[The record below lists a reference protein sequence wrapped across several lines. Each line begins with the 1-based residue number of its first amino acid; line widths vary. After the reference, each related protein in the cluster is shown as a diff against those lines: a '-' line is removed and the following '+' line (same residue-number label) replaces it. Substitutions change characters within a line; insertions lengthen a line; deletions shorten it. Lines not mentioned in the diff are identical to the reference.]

1 VLIEAMTAKTS
12 KSFLSTI
19 AQGLATLLIAILFF
33 SLGLWQLDRAKALKE
48 SLVTAT
54 QVDTNIV
61 PLTSIATARQPLQPE
76 AFNRMVQI
84 SGNYVATYRAPNQ
97 VNGDGQVSDWEVGL
111 LQVGTNQG
119 ILVVKG
125 LWSERLL
132 NPDISMAM
140 VIDIKGQLLASQSE
154 DRFIN
159 GDGAISRLDS
169 SVIVGLTDLDLFDGY
184 VMAKS
189 ESNNGVELARQRLSP
204 EKLTSK
210 IPGYYWQHISYV
222 VIWWLMAAVVL
233 YLPFYRRRVKP

>member
-1 VLIEAMTAKTS
+1 MTAPTS
-12 KSFLSTI
+12 NSFLSKVGQVV
-19 AQGLATLLIAILFF
+19 AVLLIVSLFF
-33 SLGLWQLDRAKALKE
+33 ALGLWQLDRAKALKE

-54 QVDTNIV
+54 AVDTNIV
-61 PLTSIATARQPLQPE
+61 PLTSIATARQPLSPE
-76 AFNRMVQI
+76 AMNRTVQI

-97 VNGDGQVSDWEVGL
+97 ADGDEQVSDWEVGL

-140 VIDIKGQLLASQSE
+140 VIDIKGQLRASQSE
-154 DRFIN
+154 DHAVN

-184 VMAKS
+184 VMATS
-189 ESNNGVELARQRLSP
+189 ESRNSAEFTRQRLTP

>member
-1 VLIEAMTAKTS
+1 MTAPTS
-12 KSFLSTI
+12 NSFFSKVGQVV
-19 AQGLATLLIAILFF
+19 AVLLIAAIFF
-33 SLGLWQLDRAKALKE
+33 ALGLWQLDRAKELKE

-54 QVDTNIV
+54 QVDTNVV
-61 PLTSIATARQPLQPE
+61 PLTTIATARQPLQAE

-97 VNGDGQVSDWEVGL
+97 ADGDGQVSDWEVGL

-140 VIDIKGQLLASQSE
+140 VIDIKGQLVASQSE
-154 DRFIN
+154 DRSIN

-184 VMAKS
+184 VLAKS
-189 ESNNGVELARQRLSP
+189 ESNNGVELTRQRLTP
-204 EKLTSK
+204 EKLSSR
-210 IPGYYWQHISYV
+210 IPGFYWQHISYV
-222 VIWWLMAAVVL
+222 VIWWLMAGVVL

>member
-1 VLIEAMTAKTS
+1 MTAQTS
-12 KSFLSTI
+12 NSFLSKVGQVV
-19 AQGLATLLIAILFF
+19 AVLLIVSIFF
-33 SLGLWQLDRAKALKE
+33 ALGLWQLDRAKALKQ

-54 QVDTNIV
+54 AVDTNIV
-61 PLTSIATARQPLQPE
+61 PLTSIATARQPLSPE
-76 AFNRMVQI
+76 AMNRTVQI

-97 VNGDGQVSDWEVGL
+97 ADGDGQVSDWEVGL

-140 VIDIKGQLLASQSE
+140 VIDIKGQLRASQSE
-154 DRFIN
+154 DHAVN

-184 VMAKS
+184 VMASS
-189 ESNNGVELARQRLSP
+189 ESRNGSEFTRQRLTP
-204 EKLTSK
+204 EKLSSRVS
-210 IPGYYWQHISYV
+210 GYYWQHISYV

>member
-1 VLIEAMTAKTS
+1 MTAQTS
-12 KSFLSTI
+12 NSFLSKV
-19 AQGLATLLIAILFF
+19 AQVLAVLLIVSTFF
-33 SLGLWQLDRAKALKE
+33 SLGLWQLDRAGALKE

-54 QVDTNIV
+54 QVDTKIV
-61 PLTSIATARQPLQPE
+61 PLTSIATARQPLPPD
-76 AFNRMVQI
+76 AMNRMVQV
-84 SGNYVATYRAPNQ
+84 SGHYVAGFRAPNQ
-97 VNGDGQVSDWEVGL
+97 ADGDGKVSDWEVGL
-111 LQVGTNQG
+111 LQVGVNQG

-140 VIDIKGQLLASQSE
+140 VIDIQGQLRPSQS
-154 DRFIN
+154 DDHSLN

-184 VMAKS
+184 VLAKS
-189 ESNNGVELARQRLSP
+189 ESHEGSQLIRARLSP
-204 EKLTSK
+204 EKLSSR

-222 VIWWLMAAVVL
+222 VIWWLMAGVVL

>member
-1 VLIEAMTAKTS
+1 MTAQTS
-12 KSFLSTI
+12 NSFLSKVGQVV
-19 AQGLATLLIAILFF
+19 AVLLIVSIFF
-33 SLGLWQLDRAKALKE
+33 ALGLWQLDRAKALKQ

-54 QVDTNIV
+54 AVDTNIV
-61 PLTSIATARQPLQPE
+61 PLTSIATARQPLSPE
-76 AFNRMVQI
+76 AMNRTVQI

-97 VNGDGQVSDWEVGL
+97 ADGDEQVSDWEVGL

-132 NPDISMAM
+132 NPDISQAM
-140 VIDIKGQLLASQSE
+140 VIDIQGKLLPSQSE
-154 DRFIN
+154 DRSIN

-184 VMAKS
+184 VMAIS
-189 ESNNGVELARQRLSP
+189 ESHNGSQLLRQRLSP
-204 EKLTSK
+204 EKLNSR

>member
-1 VLIEAMTAKTS
+1 MTAQTS
-12 KSFLSTI
+12 NSLLSKI
-19 AQGLATLLIAILFF
+19 AQGLAVLLVVVIFF
-33 SLGLWQLDRAKALKE
+33 ALGLWQLDRAKALKE
-48 SLVTAT
+48 SLITAT

-97 VNGDGQVSDWEVGL
+97 ADGDGKVSDWEVGL

-132 NPDISMAM
+132 NPDVSMAM
-140 VIDIKGQLLASQSE
+140 VIDIKGQLRASQSE
-154 DRFIN
+154 DHSIN

-184 VMAKS
+184 VMATS
-189 ESNNGVELARQRLSP
+189 ESRNGAEFTRQRLTP

>member
-1 VLIEAMTAKTS
+1 MTAPTS
-12 KSFLSTI
+12 NSFFSKVGQVV
-19 AQGLATLLIAILFF
+19 AVLLIAAIFF
-33 SLGLWQLDRAKALKE
+33 ALGLWQLDRAKELKE

-61 PLTSIATARQPLQPE
+61 PLTSIATARQPLQ
-76 AFNRMVQI
+76 ASAINRMVQV
-84 SGNYVATYRAPNQ
+84 SGHYVASFRAPNQ
-97 VNGDGQVSDWEVGL
+97 SDGNNTMKDWEVGL

-140 VIDIKGQLLASQSE
+140 VIDIKGQLVASQSE
-154 DRFIN
+154 DRSIN

-184 VMAKS
+184 VMASS
-189 ESNNGVELARQRLSP
+189 ESHNGSQLMRARP
-204 EKLTSK
+204 TPAKLTSR
-210 IPGYYWQHISYV
+210 IPGFYWQHISYV

>member
-1 VLIEAMTAKTS
+1 MTAQTS
-12 KSFLSTI
+12 NSFLSKI
-19 AQGLATLLIAILFF
+19 AQGLAVLLIAVIFF
-33 SLGLWQLDRAKALKE
+33 ALGLWQLDRAKALKE

-54 QVDTNIV
+54 QVDTNVV
-61 PLTSIATARQPLQPE
+61 PLESITAARKLIPVDAINRQ
-76 AFNRMVQI
+76 VSV
-84 SGNYVATYRAPNQ
+84 SGHYVGDFKAPNQ
-97 VNGDGQVSDWEVGL
+97 VDGDGKVDDWEVGL

-140 VIDIKGQLLASQSE
+140 IIDIKGQLLASQS
-154 DRFIN
+154 DDHSLN

-169 SVIVGLTDLDLFDGY
+169 SVVVGLTDLDLFDGY
-184 VMAKS
+184 VMASS
-189 ESNNGVELARQRLSP
+189 ESHDGSELMRARP
-204 EKLTSK
+204 TPAKLTSR
-210 IPGYYWQHISYV
+210 IPGFYWQHLSYV

>member
-1 VLIEAMTAKTS
+1 MTAPTS
-12 KSFLSTI
+12 NSFFSKVGQVV
-19 AQGLATLLIAILFF
+19 AVLLIAAIFF
-33 SLGLWQLDRAKALKE
+33 ALGLWQLDRAKELKE

-54 QVDTNIV
+54 QVDTNVV
-61 PLTSIATARQPLQPE
+61 PLTTIATARQPLQAE
-76 AFNRMVQI
+76 AFNRLVEI
-84 SGNYVATYRAPNQ
+84 SGRYVAGFRAPNQ
-97 VNGDGQVSDWEVGL
+97 SDGNNTMNDWEVGL

-140 VIDIKGQLLASQSE
+140 VIDIKGQLVASQSE
-154 DRFIN
+154 DRSMN

-184 VMAKS
+184 VMASS
-189 ESNNGVELARQRLSP
+189 ESRNGSQFTRQRLTP
-204 EKLTSK
+204 EKLSSRVS
-210 IPGYYWQHISYV
+210 GYYWQHISYV

>member
-1 VLIEAMTAKTS
+1 MTAQTS
-12 KSFLSTI
+12 NSFLSKVGQVV
-19 AQGLATLLIAILFF
+19 AVLLIVSLFF
-33 SLGLWQLDRAKALKE
+33 ALGLWQLDRAKALKQ

-54 QVDTNIV
+54 AVDTNIV
-61 PLTSIATARQPLQPE
+61 PLTSIATARQPLSAE
-76 AFNRMVQI
+76 AMNRAVEF

-97 VNGDGQVSDWEVGL
+97 ADGDEQVSDWEVGL

-140 VIDIKGQLLASQSE
+140 VIDINGQLRASQSQ
-154 DRFIN
+154 DHSIN

-184 VMAKS
+184 VLAKS
-189 ESNNGVELARQRLSP
+189 ESNNSVELTRQRLTP
-204 EKLTSK
+204 AKLSSR

-222 VIWWLMAAVVL
+222 VIWWLMAGVVL

>member
-1 VLIEAMTAKTS
+1 MTAQTS
-12 KSFLSTI
+12 NSLLSKI
-19 AQGLATLLIAILFF
+19 AQGLAVLLVVVIFF
-33 SLGLWQLDRAKALKE
+33 ALGLWQLDRAKALKE

-97 VNGDGQVSDWEVGL
+97 ADGDGQVSDWEVGL

-125 LWSERLL
+125 LWSERGL
-132 NPDISMAM
+132 NPDMAM
-140 VIDIKGQLLASQSE
+140 VIDIKGQLIASQSE
-154 DRFIN
+154 DRSVN
-159 GDGAISRLDS
+159 GDGVISRLDS

-184 VMAKS
+184 VMASS
-189 ESNNGVELARQRLSP
+189 ESRNGAELSRQRLSP
-204 EKLTSK
+204 EKLTSRVS
-210 IPGYYWQHISYV
+210 GYYWQHISYV

>member
-1 VLIEAMTAKTS
+1 MTAPTS
-12 KSFLSTI
+12 NSFFSKVGQVV
-19 AQGLATLLIAILFF
+19 AVLLIAAIFF
-33 SLGLWQLDRAKALKE
+33 ALGLWQLDRAKELKE

-54 QVDTNIV
+54 QVDTNVV
-61 PLTSIATARQPLQPE
+61 PLTTIATARQPLQAE
-76 AFNRMVQI
+76 AFNRLVEI
-84 SGNYVATYRAPNQ
+84 SGRYVAGFRAPNQ
-97 VNGDGQVSDWEVGL
+97 ADGDGQISDWEVGL

-140 VIDIKGQLLASQSE
+140 VIDIKGQLVASQSE
-154 DRFIN
+154 DRSMN

-184 VMAKS
+184 VLAKS
-189 ESNNGVELARQRLSP
+189 ESNNGVELTRQRLTP
-204 EKLTSK
+204 EKLSSR
-210 IPGYYWQHISYV
+210 IPGFYWQHISYV
-222 VIWWLMAAVVL
+222 VIWWLMAGVVL

>member
-1 VLIEAMTAKTS
+1 MTAQTS
-12 KSFLSTI
+12 NSFLSKVGQVV
-19 AQGLATLLIAILFF
+19 AVLLIVSLFF
-33 SLGLWQLDRAKALKE
+33 ALGLWQLDRAKALKQ

-54 QVDTNIV
+54 AVDTNIV
-61 PLTSIATARQPLQPE
+61 PLTSIATARQPLSPE
-76 AFNRMVQI
+76 AMNRTVQI

-97 VNGDGQVSDWEVGL
+97 ADGDEQVSDWEVGL

-132 NPDISMAM
+132 NPNISMAM
-140 VIDIKGQLLASQSE
+140 VIDIKGQLRASQTE

-184 VMAKS
+184 VMATS
-189 ESNNGVELARQRLSP
+189 ESRNGTEFTRQRLSP

>member
-1 VLIEAMTAKTS
+1 MTAPTS
-12 KSFLSTI
+12 NSFLSKVGQVV
-19 AQGLATLLIAILFF
+19 AVLLIVSLFF
-33 SLGLWQLDRAKALKE
+33 ALGLWQLDRAKALKQ
-48 SLVTAT
+48 SLATASA
-54 QVDTNIV
+54 VDTNIV
-61 PLTSIATARQPLQPE
+61 PLTSIATARQPLSPE
-76 AFNRMVQI
+76 AMNRTVQI

-97 VNGDGQVSDWEVGL
+97 ADGDEQVSDWEVGL

-140 VIDIKGQLLASQSE
+140 VIDIKGQLRASQSE
-154 DRFIN
+154 DHAVN

-184 VMAKS
+184 VLASS
-189 ESNNGVELARQRLSP
+189 ESRNGSEFTRQRLTP
-204 EKLTSK
+204 EKLNSR